1 MDPRLL
7 DALRN
12 APSLDLYELNLT
24 VRKMLSDPQRILAV
38 RTQLH
43 LGSRVRYFHHQTQVL
58 TPGIVVEFRA
68 TEVAIQDEATRQ
80 QWWLPYAAIITD
92 PDAHPSPAASGPKPE
107 KSNVDFRIG
116 DTVGFTDK
124 YLREH
129 FGTVVRVNDKTISI
143 DSDGGRWRVSPKLL
157 RKIIDL

>member
-24 VRKMLSDPQRILAV
+24 VRQMLSDPQRILAV
-38 RTQLH
+38 RTQFH

-58 TPGIVVEFRA
+58 TLGIVVEFRA

-92 PDAHPSPAASGPKPE
+92 SNAHPAPAASAPKPE

-116 DTVGFTDK
+116 DTVGFTDQFAV
-124 YLREH
+124 E
-129 FGTVVRVNDKTISI
+129 
-143 DSDGGRWRVSPKLL
+143 
-157 RKIIDL
+157 

>member
-12 APSLDLYELNLT
+12 APSLDLYQLSLT
-24 VRKMLSDPQRILAV
+24 VRQMLSDPQRILAV

-43 LGSRVRYFHHQTQVL
+43 LGAHVTFFHHQTQQL
-58 TPGIVVEFRA
+58 TPGIVVEFRQ
-68 TEVAIQDEATRQ
+68 TEVAVQDVATRK
-80 QWWLPYAAIITD
+80 QWWLPYVAVVPDPATHRAAESS
-92 PDAHPSPAASGPKPE
+92 APKPT
-107 KSNVDFRIG
+107 KSSLNFQLG

-129 FGTVVRVNDKTISI
+129 VGTVVRVNDKTVSV
-143 DSDGGRWRVSPKLL
+143 DSDGGRWRVPPRLL
-157 RKIIDL
+157 RNIIDL

>member
-1 MDPRLL
+1 MDSRLL
-7 DALRN
+7 DVLRS
-12 APSLDLYELNLT
+12 APSLDLYELSLT
-24 VRKMLSDPQRILAV
+24 VHQMLSDPQRIIAV

-43 LGSRVRYFHHQTQVL
+43 LGSRVRFFHHKTQRL
-58 TPGIVVEFRA
+58 TPGLVVEFRA

-80 QWWLPYAAIITD
+80 QWWLPYAAIVAD
-92 PDAHPSPAASGPKPE
+92 PTAHPAPPASAPKPE
-107 KSNVDFRIG
+107 KSSVHFRVG

-129 FGTVVRVNDKTISI
+129 IGTIVRVNEKTVSI

>member
-12 APSLDLYELNLT
+12 APSLDLYQLSLT
-24 VRKMLSDPQRILAV
+24 AHQMLADPQRILAV

-43 LGSRVRYFHHQTQVL
+43 LGARVTFFHHQTHQL
-58 TPGIVVEFRA
+58 APGIVVEFRP
-68 TEVAIQDEATRQ
+68 TEVAVQDETTRK
-80 QWWLPYAAIITD
+80 QWWLPYAAIV
-92 PDAHPSPAASGPKPE
+92 PDPAAQRAPEPPTPKPA
-107 KSNVDFRIG
+107 KTPVNFRIG

-129 FGTVVRVNDKTISI
+129 VGTVVRLNDKTVSV
-143 DSDGGRWRVSPKLL
+143 DSDGGRWRVSPRLL
-157 RKIIDL
+157 REIIDL